1 MFFDRIKKTRMLRP
15 LLEEVRK
22 QNATR
27 AEILKALSFNSTVA
41 DSAWLKYKSFSP
53 GLWAAD
59 FGLLYTLYR
68 ALGSMKPRSIAEF
81 GLGQSSKMVH
91 QYAGYFQADAVTY
104 EHDAE
109 WVKFFNEGRDG
120 DYPVR
125 VELLELETIRYKD
138 CETVTYRGLEQ
149 AVAGKQFDFVLVDGP
164 FGSDRYSRPEVLE
177 IVKGHLAP
185 RFCIIM
191 DDTDRAGERETA
203 QEVMNELKNR
213 NIAFCSTTCQAS
225 KQHTIICSADLKFL
239 TTL

>member
-1 MFFDRIKKTRMLRP
+1 MFFDRIKHARLFRP

-120 DYPVR
+120 DYPVQ

-138 CETVTYRGLEQ
+138 CETVTYKGLEWKSRCSSCASSSTSCWSTVRSGATAIRVRRSWKSSRAISRRGSASLWTIQ
-149 AVAGKQFDFVLVDGP
+149 TGPASGK
-164 FGSDRYSRPEVLE
+164 RRR
-177 IVKGHLAP
+177 K
-185 RFCIIM
+185 
-191 DDTDRAGERETA
+191 
-203 QEVMNELKNR
+203 
-213 NIAFCSTTCQAS
+213 
-225 KQHTIICSADLKFL
+225 
-239 TTL
+239 

>member
-1 MFFDRIKKTRMLRP
+1 MFFDRIKKARMLRP

-164 FGSDRYSRPEVLE
+164 FVQALRDEDLLFRGSSNQR
-177 IVKGHLAP
+177 
-185 RFCIIM
+185 II
-191 DDTDRAGERETA
+191 D
-203 QEVMNELKNR
+203 V
-213 NIAFCSTTCQAS
+213 QAS
-225 KQHTIICSADLKFL
+225 LYSGL
-239 TTL
+239 TVLWHPDIAVAV